1 MMYEDR
7 CPDAQGRQARRAAST
22 PLWTVILAFVCALL
36 MAGSALADDPKA
48 AGSQEPKQFNFETDE
63 VTVDVLKPDA
73 TTVEVLKAKARQS
86 LIRIRMDFI
95 KEIVRSAED
104 I

>member
-1 MMYEDR
+1 MKFFRYTL
-7 CPDAQGRQARRAAST
+7 CV
-22 PLWTVILAFVCALL
+22 LFLVILLVPLTTTAA
-36 MAGSALADDPKA
+36 PPEKA
-48 AGSQEPKQFNFETDE
+48 KDGKEFNFDTDE
-63 VTVDVLKPDA
+63 VMVDVLKPDA
-73 TTVEVLKAKARQS
+73 AVVAVLRDKARRS

>member
-1 MMYEDR
+1 MKLFRSLVCILLLVVLLIPMSTM
-7 CPDAQGRQARRAAST
+7 AA
-22 PLWTVILAFVCALL
+22 PPA
-36 MAGSALADDPKA
+36 KA
-48 AGSQEPKQFNFETDE
+48 KDGKEFNFDTDE
-63 VTVDVLKPDA
+63 VMVDVLKPDA
-73 TTVEVLKAKARQS
+73 AIVALLRDKARKS

>member
-1 MMYEDR
+1 MKYDNRSGKLRGSRVNRTLGVMLA
-7 CPDAQGRQARRAAST
+7 CICALFIAST
-22 PLWTVILAFVCALL
+22 
-36 MAGSALADDPKA
+36 AGAD
-48 AGSQEPKQFNFETDE
+48 EPPAEKEGKQFNFETDE

-73 TTVEVLKAKARQS
+73 TAIEVMRAKARQS
-86 LIRIRMDFI
+86 LIRIRLDFI

>member
-1 MMYEDR
+1 MKLIR
-7 CPDAQGRQARRAAST
+7 VA
-22 PLWTVILAFVCALL
+22 VALL
-36 MAGSALADDPKA
+36 FAVVLLGAAPPGGAGGDGK
-48 AGSQEPKQFNFETDE
+48 EFNFETDE
-63 VTVDVLKPDA
+63 VMVDVLKPDA
-73 TTVEVLKAKARQS
+73 VMVEVLRAKARKS

>member
-1 MMYEDR
+1 MKLFR
-7 CPDAQGRQARRAAST
+7 LVAC
-22 PLWTVILAFVCALL
+22 VAFLL
-36 MAGSALADDPKA
+36 TLMFATSALAAP
-48 AGSQEPKQFNFETDE
+48 PNKQAREFNFETDE

-73 TTVEVLKAKARQS
+73 QLIEVLRAKARKS